1 MNNRNNQQSIIQT
14 AAIILASIIVC
25 IALSAGVVFI
35 ADIGSYP
42 LNAVIGGVAGLIIA
56 IIITQFVSRGKAQES
71 AASNNN
77 ANSLHEP
84 RFGLYKRSYM
94 VARLEEEIARVKVQ
108 HENLAV
114 ALVELVYSDTQQ
126 MQDEDVL
133 SQLLAGAVE
142 KFQTLLPSTFTF
154 GHDEGSTFFI
164 IMPETTEQQ
173 AILLAQDIYAS
184 ITDKPITLD
193 NGISAKFKIIV
204 GIVENNNGIQDAQNV
219 LQLARRALLSAWG
232 ARYDSIG
239 FVSGFRTAS
248 INTVQVDIVA
258 FGAIGEFSV
267 EQVSEE
273 EMAAGADETIHIR
286 DDFDLEFD
294 LNINPPEDT
303 LSVSPPIIEAS
314 SYVIAEKSVSE
325 NSDVITQPISPFL
338 LDALSDDDLTEAED
352 QELEDLVRSPHQS
365 TEEFEALQ
373 LNVKSKNGTEPIEVS
388 DDAESESDTESD
400 EDG

>member
-1 MNNRNNQQSIIQT
+1 MI
-14 AAIILASIIVC
+14 
-25 IALSAGVVFI
+25 
-35 ADIGSYP
+35 
-42 LNAVIGGVAGLIIA
+42 
-56 IIITQFVSRGKAQES
+56 
-71 AASNNN
+71 
-77 ANSLHEP
+77 
-84 RFGLYKRSYM
+84 
-94 VARLEEEIARVKVQ
+94 ARLEEEIARVKVQ
-108 HENLAV
+108 NENLAV
-114 ALVELVYSDTQQ
+114 ALVELVYSDNQQ
-126 MQDEDVL
+126 MQNEEVL

-142 KFQTLLPSTFTF
+142 KFQSLLPSTFTF

-164 IMPETTEQQ
+164 IMPETTEQD

-267 EQVSEE
+267 EQVSSS
-273 EMAAGADETIHIR
+273 EMPASVEETIHVR
-286 DDFDLEFD
+286 DDFDL
-294 LNINPPEDT
+294 NISDFEDT
-303 LSVSPPIIEAS
+303 LSVDPPLVEGTGN
-314 SYVIAEKSVSE
+314 VLPQKSASE
-325 NSDVITQPISPFL
+325 NSDVITQPISPFI
-338 LDALSDDDLTEAED
+338 LDALSDADLTEAED
-352 QELEDLVRSPHQS
+352 QELEDLVRNPNQS

-373 LNVKSKNGTEPIEVS
+373 LNVKSKNGTEPLEDV
-388 DDAESESDTESD
+388 DADADADSD
-400 EDG
+400 EDE

>member
-14 AAIILASIIVC
+14 AAIIFASIIIC
-25 IALSAGVVFI
+25 TAISAGIVYV
-35 ADIGSYP
+35 ADTGTYP
-42 LNAVIGGVAGLIIA
+42 LNAAIAVVAGLIIG
-56 IIITQFVSRGKAQES
+56 IVISQLMNRGKAQEKS
-71 AASNNN
+71 GANNH
-77 ANSLHEP
+77 ANSLHES

-94 VARLEEEIARVKVQ
+94 IARLEEEIARVKVQ
-108 HENLAV
+108 NENLAV
-114 ALVELVYSDTQQ
+114 ALVELVYSDNQQ
-126 MQDEDVL
+126 MQNEEVL
-133 SQLLAGAVE
+133 SRLLAGAVE
-142 KFQTLLPSTFTF
+142 KFQSLLPSTFTF

-164 IMPETTEQQ
+164 IMPETTEQD

-267 EQVSEE
+267 EQVSSTD
-273 EMAAGADETIHIR
+273 MPAGADETIHVR
-286 DDFDLEFD
+286 EDFD
-294 LNINPPEDT
+294 LNISDFEDT
-303 LSVSPPIIEAS
+303 LSVEPPIVEGSSNVLPQKSAS
-314 SYVIAEKSVSE
+314 ES
-325 NSDVITQPISPFL
+325 SDVITQPISPFI
-338 LDALSDDDLTEAED
+338 LDALSDADLTEAED
-352 QELEDLVRSPHQS
+352 QELEDLVRNPNQS

-373 LNVKSKNGTEPIEVS
+373 LNVKSKNGTEPLEDV
-388 DDAESESDTESD
+388 DADVDSD
-400 EDG
+400 EDE